1 MGGGETFSSS
11 EKVAKCVTSLEAGG
25 FPHGYKWLHQRTLS
39 CNQVRPQLFFLTKV
53 LITFES
59 VTVDLFYEFFLKDI
73 ATKVFLRRV

>member
-1 MGGGETFSSS
+1 MEIQINELLKYSALGE
-11 EKVAKCVTSLEAGG
+11 L
-25 FPHGYKWLHQRTLS
+25 LNQRTLS